1 MMRMFVIL
9 GVVLLAAAAVWWVLR
24 KPSLPGPEVVAAAYS
39 EPVPA
44 PSGPVRV
51 FHLGHSL
58 VGQDIPAML
67 AQLAPPGHGYES
79 QLGWGTPMKAH
90 WEPKEQINGFD
101 EINAHPRYRDATE
114 AIGSGDYDVVVLT
127 EMVELKD
134 AIKYWDSAAYFSK
147 WGNLAREADP
157 ETQVYLYETWH
168 WLTDPEGWTN
178 RLDRDLSELWENG
191 ILLHDLRENPDRPAH
206 VIPAGQV
213 LSRFIKEVETR
224 GGIGGIDGAEDL
236 FGIDPEGKLDPIHM
250 GDLGNY
256 IVALT
261 HYAVIYQRSPE
272 GLPHELLRADGT
284 PARAPSAEAARLM
297 QEIVWQT
304 VTDYP
309 KTGVPK

>member
-1 MMRMFVIL
+1 
-9 GVVLLAAAAVWWVLR
+9 
-24 KPSLPGPEVVAAAYS
+24 
-39 EPVPA
+39 
-44 PSGPVRV
+44 
-51 FHLGHSL
+51 
-58 VGQDIPAML
+58 ML
-67 AQLAPPGHGYES
+67 AQLAPPGHSYES
-79 QLGWGTPMKAH
+79 QLGWGTPLKAH

-101 EINAHPRYRDATE
+101 EMNNHPRYRDATE
-114 AIGSGDYDVVVLT
+114 AIRSGEYDIVVLT

-134 AIKYWDSAAYFSK
+134 AIKYWDSAEYFSK
-147 WGNLAREADP
+147 WANLARQAGP

-178 RLDRDLSELWENG
+178 RLDRDLLELWENG
-191 ILLHDLRENPDRPAH
+191 ILLHDLDKAQDRPAH

-213 LSRFIKEVETR
+213 LSRFITEVEAR
-224 GGIGGIDGAEDL
+224 GGIDGIAGPEDL

-256 IVALT
+256 LVALT

-272 GLPHELLRADGT
+272 GPPHELLKADGT
-284 PARAPSAEAARLM
+284 AAKAPSAEAARLM

-309 KTGVPK
+309 KTGVPQ